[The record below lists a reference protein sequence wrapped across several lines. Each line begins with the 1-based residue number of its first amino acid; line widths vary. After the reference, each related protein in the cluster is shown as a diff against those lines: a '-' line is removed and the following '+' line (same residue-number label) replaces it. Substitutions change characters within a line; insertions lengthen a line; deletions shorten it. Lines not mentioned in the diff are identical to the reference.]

1 MDETLQCE
9 DLRKNMNCEN
19 APRCLEKDT
28 SYLLIHRCTPICT
41 RKLVKGGGLWNQG
54 TYNALGT
61 SQQKTT
67 YIHAK
72 CLWTFYVS
80 SSFNSWNRLS
90 IKHHSHFKTTSSQGS
105 LKLIWTSL
113 FLKPIFTPNRSRL
126 TVLTVFQMQK
136 HVYHEA
142 SRWLLFG
149 YGWAKSLSQRGGGE
163 SKSVAIWVLGVV
175 EDAQVWWLHH
185 LLSALVGRSI
195 G

>member
-1 MDETLQCE
+1 MEPRNVQ
-9 DLRKNMNCEN
+9 RSWNISAKNHLHSCKVPLNIQVWN
-19 APRCLEKDT
+19 LAASQK
-28 SYLLIHRCTPICT
+28 LL
-41 RKLVKGGGLWNQG
+41 NQ
-54 TYNALGT
+54 
-61 SQQKTT
+61 
-67 YIHAK
+67 H
-72 CLWTFYVS
+72 VS

-149 YGWAKSLSQRGGGE
+149 YGWAKSHSQRGGGE
-163 SKSVAIWVLGVV
+163 SKSVAIWGLGVV